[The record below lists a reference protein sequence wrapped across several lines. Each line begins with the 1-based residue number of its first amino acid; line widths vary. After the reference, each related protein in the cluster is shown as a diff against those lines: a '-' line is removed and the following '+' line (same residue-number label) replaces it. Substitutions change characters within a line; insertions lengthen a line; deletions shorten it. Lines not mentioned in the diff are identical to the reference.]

1 MQSHPTLTHRQF
13 GIDRWPEPAIL
24 SFAWQTIFVP
34 KLNGPNSADQPII
47 MNSSST
53 SRRNFL
59 SASLATSAVFGA
71 ESSLLAAD
79 TRRAA
84 GNSGEARNVIFMVS
98 DGMNLG
104 APSLAKLF
112 RQRSGGAEPNWTKI
126 YQERPVVRSLV
137 ETHSASSCVTD
148 SAAAASAWGIG
159 ERITNGMLNILPDG
173 NPLPTLH
180 EKLQKTGKRT
190 GLVSTATITHATP
203 AGFAATVDSR
213 GEEAVIAGQYLDRKV
228 DLLLGGGTKY
238 FSDDL
243 RKKYTAAGYDFIG
256 DRKAL
261 QKVGSK
267 AGTPLLGLFSDG
279 HMPYEIDRLNDPKL
293 NSTVPRLAEMT
304 DVALQHLGTSPQG
317 FFLLVE
323 GARIDHA
330 GHANDAAASIH
341 DQLAFDDA
349 IGVALDFIDKHPD
362 TLLVVTTDH
371 GCGGIQMNG
380 VKANPD
386 EQFGPGSYSGS
397 NAYFDRL
404 QDFRHSYEWMKTE
417 GIAALSG
424 PKLAA
429 AFEKHTGLK
438 LTEEQTKLAQ
448 GLKGGVGTA
457 VFEHTGVGWTSQNHT
472 GELVEFCA
480 LGPGSN
486 LFPAFMQNRDA
497 HGIMLEALGMTRT

>member
-1 MQSHPTLTHRQF
+1 
-13 GIDRWPEPAIL
+13 
-24 SFAWQTIFVP
+24 
-34 KLNGPNSADQPII
+34 

-71 ESSLLAAD
+71 EASLSAAD
-79 TRRAA
+79 TRKATDNR
-84 GNSGEARNVIFMVS
+84 GQARNVIFMVS

-104 APSLAKLF
+104 ALSLAALF
-112 RQRSGGAEPNWTKI
+112 RQRTGGSEPNWTKI
-126 YQERPVVRSLV
+126 YKERPVVRALV

-159 ERITNGMLNILPDG
+159 ERITNGVLNIMPDG
-173 NPLPTLH
+173 KVLPTLH

-203 AGFAATVDSR
+203 AGFAATVKSR
-213 GEEAVIAGQYLDRKV
+213 GEEKVIAGQYLDRKV
-228 DLLLGGGTKY
+228 DLLLGGGSKH
-238 FSDDL
+238 FSEDL
-243 RKKYTAAGYDFIG
+243 RKKYAAAGYRFVG

-261 QKVGSK
+261 QTVDAK
-267 AGTPLLGLFSDG
+267 ADGPLLGLFSDG

-293 NSTVPRLAEMT
+293 SASVPQLAEMT
-304 DVALQHLGTSPQG
+304 GTALKQLGTSPDG

-349 IGVALDFIDKHPD
+349 IGVALEFIDKNPD
-362 TLLVVTTDH
+362 TLLVITTDH

-386 EQFGPGSYSGS
+386 EKFGPGSYAGS
-397 NAYFDRL
+397 NAFFDRL
-404 QDFRHSYEWMKTE
+404 QNFRHSYEWMKAQ

-438 LTEEQTKLAQ
+438 LNEEQTKLAQ
-448 GLKGGVGTA
+448 GLKGGVGAA
-457 VFEHTGVGWTSQNHT
+457 VNEQTGVNWTSQNHT

-480 LGPGSN
+480 LGPGSSG
-486 LFPAFMQNRDA
+486 FPALMQNRDA
-497 HGIMLEALGMTRT
+497 HGILLQALDVASA

>member
-1 MQSHPTLTHRQF
+1 
-13 GIDRWPEPAIL
+13 
-24 SFAWQTIFVP
+24 
-34 KLNGPNSADQPII
+34 

-79 TRRAA
+79 TRKVT
-84 GNSGEARNVIFMVS
+84 GNNGQARNVIFMVS

-112 RQRSGGAEPNWTKI
+112 RERSGGSEPNWTKI
-126 YQERPVVRSLV
+126 YRERPVVRSLV

-159 ERITNGMLNILPDG
+159 ERITNGVINILPDG
-173 NPLPTLH
+173 KVLPTLH
-180 EKLQKTGKRT
+180 EKLQKSGKRT

-203 AGFAATVDSR
+203 AGFAATVKSR

-228 DLLLGGGTKY
+228 DLLLGGGSKH
-238 FSDDL
+238 FSADL
-243 RKKYTAAGYDFIG
+243 RKKYAAAGYDFVA
-256 DRKAL
+256 DRSSLK
-261 QKVGSK
+261 KVGSK

-279 HMPYEIDRLNDPKL
+279 HMPYEIDRLNDSKL
-293 NSTVPRLAEMT
+293 NASVPRLAEMT
-304 DVALQHLGTSPQG
+304 GAALRQLGTSPEG

-349 IGVALDFIDKHPD
+349 IGVALDFIDQNPD

-386 EQFGPGSYSGS
+386 EQFGPGSYAGS
-397 NAYFDRL
+397 NAFFDRL
-404 QDFRHSYEWMKTE
+404 QGFRHSYEWMKAQ

-438 LTEEQTKLAQ
+438 LTGEQTKLAQ
-448 GLKGGVGTA
+448 GLKEGVGAA
-457 VFEHTGVGWTSQNHT
+457 VYEHTGVGWTSQNHT

-486 LFPAFMQNRDA
+486 HFPAFMQNRDA
-497 HGIMLEALGMTRT
+497 HGILLDALGVTGAQAEG

>member
-1 MQSHPTLTHRQF
+1 
-13 GIDRWPEPAIL
+13 
-24 SFAWQTIFVP
+24 
-34 KLNGPNSADQPII
+34 
-47 MNSSST
+47 MNTSST

-79 TRRAA
+79 TRKAA
-84 GNSGEARNVIFMVS
+84 GNDGQARNVIFMVS

-104 APSLAKLF
+104 ALSLAKLF
-112 RQRSGGAEPNWTKI
+112 RQGSGGTDPNWTKI
-126 YQERPVVRSLV
+126 YQDRPVVRALV

-159 ERITNGMLNILPDG
+159 ERITNGVLNILPDG
-173 NPLPTLH
+173 KEPPTLH
-180 EKLQKTGKRT
+180 EKLQKSGKRT

-203 AGFAATVDSR
+203 AGFAATVKSR
-213 GEEAVIAGQYLDRKV
+213 GEESVIAEQYLDRKV
-228 DLLLGGGTKY
+228 DLLLGGGSKH

-243 RKKYTAAGYDFIG
+243 RKKYTAAGYGFVG

-261 QKVGSK
+261 NNVGGK

-279 HMPYEIDRLNDPKL
+279 HMPYEIDRLNDAKL
-293 NSTVPRLAEMT
+293 NSTVPPLAEMT
-304 DVALQHLGTSPQG
+304 AAALRQLGTSSPQG

-349 IGVALDFIDKHPD
+349 IGVALDFIDKNPD
-362 TLLVVTTDH
+362 TLLVITTDH

-380 VKANPD
+380 VKASPD

-404 QDFRHSYEWMKTE
+404 QGFRHSYEWMKAQ

-429 AFEKHTGLK
+429 AFKQHTGLK
-438 LTEEQTKLAQ
+438 LNEEQTKLAQ
-448 GLKGGVGTA
+448 GLKGGVGAA
-457 VFEHTGVGWTSQNHT
+457 VFEHTGVSWTSQNHT

-480 LGPGSN
+480 LGPGSKR
-486 LFPAFMQNRDA
+486 FSAFMQNRDA
-497 HGIMLEALGMTRT
+497 HGILVDALDLKQT